1 MDVDAFRH
9 LYDYHFAANRKV
21 WGEGVLQL
29 TKQQFIAKVDYSV
42 GSIRNHVIH
51 LINVDNA
58 WFADLRGLTSFK
70 RLNPVHHTDFD
81 KIRAAWD
88 EVEATMKAYLA
99 TLDADIL
106 NSKPLQDPQ
115 DANMTV
121 AQVLLHVANHGTDH
135 RAQLLMLL
143 AQAGVKTFPQ
153 DYYFYINDPE
163 WFGA

>member
-1 MDVDAFRH
+1 MTPDTFQH

-21 WGEGVLQL
+21 WNEGELQL

-70 RLNPVHHTDFD
+70 RLNPVHYTDFD
-81 KIRAAWD
+81 KIRAIWD
-88 EVEATMKAYLA
+88 EVEATMKTYLA
-99 TLDADIL
+99 TLDADML
-106 NSKPLQDPQ
+106 NSKPIKEPDTAHL
-115 DANMTV
+115 TV
-121 AQVLLHVANHGTDH
+121 AQSLLHIANHGTDH
-135 RAQLLMLL
+135 RAQMLMLL
-143 AQAGVKTFPQ
+143 NQAGVETFPQ
-153 DYYFYINDPE
+153 DYAFYLMEPE